1 MIVFRRARKAHLRL
15 GRRGE
20 NAACRLLRSY
30 GWEIL
35 ARNWRCYYGELDIV
49 ARDGNTIVFIEVKT
63 RRFRPDYRPADN
75 LSLRQ
80 YRRNLRAANA
90 YCREIHWDP
99 GLRRCELI
107 EVESSAWRLYTI
119 RRRILPRL

>member
-1 MIVFRRARKAHLRL
+1 MTLFRRARKAHLRL

-35 ARNWRCYYGELDIV
+35 ARNWRCRYGELDLV
-49 ARDGNTIVFIEVKT
+49 ARDGAVIVFVEVKT
-63 RRFRPDYRPADN
+63 RHYRPDRRPSDN

-80 YRRNLRAANA
+80 YRRNVRAGKAF
-90 YCREIHWDP
+90 CRDFRWE
-99 GLRRCELI
+99 GSRRYELI
-107 EVESSAWRLYTI
+107 EVEASLRKLRKI
-119 RRRILPRL
+119 RRRILPGV